1 MADIIWPRDL
11 APYRVSFYLQPH
23 VGGQES
29 PITRTRKTYGL
40 SAPRWVARLTL
51 RGGYDGAPRARDAA
65 GFGPRIDSLVTDLA
79 GGLNIAVFHDWRRP
93 LPIQGLAVRAALT
106 VAETA
111 LAGASSMKVA
121 GFSPF
126 AVAVSAGDYIGG
138 DGRPHIVSLAA
149 TSAAGGVISGAG
161 SVMVG
166 ADGVAIIGFNPPLS
180 ADVPAGTVLSWPVTG
195 RFQLVSEEAGDN
207 ETEVGTST
215 EYTLDFVEDLT

>member
-1 MADIIWPRDL
+1 MVDIAWPRDL

-40 SAPRWVARLTL
+40 SAPRWVARLTF
-51 RGGYDGAPRARDAA
+51 RGGYDGAPRPREAA
-65 GFGPRIDSLVTDLA
+65 GFGPRLDSLVTDLA

-93 LPIQGLAVRAALT
+93 LPVQGLSVRAALT
-106 VAETA
+106 VAEMA

-121 GFSPF
+121 GFSPR

-138 DGRPHIVSLAA
+138 DQRPHIVSLAA
-149 TSAAGGVISGAG
+149 TQAAGGIVSGTG

-166 ADGVAIIGFNPPLS
+166 ADGVATIGFNPPLS
-180 ADVPAGTVLSWPVTG
+180 ADVPAGTVMQWPVTG
-195 RFQLVSEEAGDN
+195 RFQLVAEDAGEN
-207 ETEVGTST
+207 ETEVGGPT
-215 EYTLDFVEDLT
+215 EYALDFVEDLL